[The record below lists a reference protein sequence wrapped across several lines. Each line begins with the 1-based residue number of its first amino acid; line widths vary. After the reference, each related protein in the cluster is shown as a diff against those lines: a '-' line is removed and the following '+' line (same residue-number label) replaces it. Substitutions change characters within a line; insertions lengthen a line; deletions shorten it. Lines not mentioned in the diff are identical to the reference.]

1 MNTDQIFL
9 EKRNITV
16 QPCSWSGNTQF
27 RCDES
32 EDGFEIFLR
41 EDEDMWNESI
51 RRYETHLGCEGGIY
65 REEHYFIPMIEEKL
79 RDGDYDGET
88 IEFDEE
94 VWGLIDWDDLNADYE
109 EEEEYEYPPNMKEE

>member
-27 RCDES
+27 RSDES

-41 EDEDMWNESI
+41 EDEDMWNKRGE
-51 RRYETHLGCEGGIY
+51 RYEIHPGCEGGIY
-65 REEHYFIPMIEEKL
+65 REEHYFISMIEESL
-79 RDGDYDGET
+79 RDGGYDGQT

-94 VWGLIDWDDLNADYE
+94 VWELIDWGDLNADYE